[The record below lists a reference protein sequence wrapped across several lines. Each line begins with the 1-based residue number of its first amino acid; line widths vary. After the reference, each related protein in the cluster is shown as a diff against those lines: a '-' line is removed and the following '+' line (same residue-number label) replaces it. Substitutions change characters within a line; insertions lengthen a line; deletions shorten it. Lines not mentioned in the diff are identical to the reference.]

1 MIVEDLRITTLHSTL
16 VHSTTLLHMATL
28 FCCSMYKQKHS
39 LFLLV
44 VNPSVRGSDC
54 PSLYRAEM
62 ATEYSVKDIKLL
74 RS

>member
-1 MIVEDLRITTLHSTL
+1 MTVYDTIFKKI
-16 VHSTTLLHMATL
+16 TL
-28 FCCSMYKQKHS
+28 FCCY

-62 ATEYSVKDIKLL
+62 ATEYSVKDINLL